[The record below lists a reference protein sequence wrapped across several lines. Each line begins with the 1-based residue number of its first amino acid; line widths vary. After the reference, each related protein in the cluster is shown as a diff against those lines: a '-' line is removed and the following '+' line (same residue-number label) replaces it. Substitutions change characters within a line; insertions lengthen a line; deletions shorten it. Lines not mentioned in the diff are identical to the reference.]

1 MDSEP
6 PPTLH
11 GERVRLRP
19 TREED
24 VTTRAALGRIREIVR
39 SFGGDL
45 ATDGPMSEPEARI
58 QLELRFGQ
66 GPHWVI
72 ADLHDDLIGIA
83 RLAPLDTENRS
94 ARFSIGIFDPTLL
107 GQGLGTEAT
116 RLAVRFGFVELG
128 LHRISLTVLADN
140 HRAIQAY
147 RKCGFAEEGRFRET
161 LWRDGEWHDD
171 LSMAILAE
179 EYSLGPPIS

>member
-6 PPTLH
+6 PPTVV
-11 GERVRLRP
+11 GDRVRLRP
-19 TREED
+19 TRQAD
-24 VTTRAALGRIREIVR
+24 ITARAALGRHREIVR

-45 ATDGPMSEPEARI
+45 DADAPMSEHEARI
-58 QLELRFGQ
+58 QLETRFGP

-72 ADLHDDLIGIA
+72 ADEHDEFVGIT
-83 RLAPLDTENRS
+83 RLAPIDSANRS
-94 ARFSIGIFDPTLL
+94 ARFSIGIFDPTML

-116 RLAVRFGFVELG
+116 RMVVRFGFDELG

-140 HRAIQAY
+140 HRAIRAH
-147 RKCGFAEEGRFRET
+147 RACGFVEEGRFRET

-171 LSMAILAE
+171 LSMAILATDHPT
-179 EYSLGPPIS
+179 GPPIR

>member
-1 MDSEP
+1 MDP
-6 PPTLH
+6 DAPPTLL

-19 TREED
+19 AREDD
-24 VTTRAALGRIREIVR
+24 VARRAALGRRREIVR

-45 ATDGPMSEPEARI
+45 AVDGQMSEPEAR
-58 QLELRFGQ
+58 LELEARFGP

-72 ADLHDDLIGIA
+72 ADLDDQLIGIT
-83 RLAPLDTENRS
+83 RLAPVDAENRS
-94 ARFSIGIFDPTLL
+94 ARFGIGIFDPALL

-116 RLAVRFGFVELG
+116 ALVLRFGFVEMG

-140 HRAIQAY
+140 HRAIRAY
-147 RKCGFAEEGRFRET
+147 RKCGFREEGRFRET

-171 LSMAILAE
+171 LSMAILAD
-179 EYSLGPPIS
+179 EYSPHPHGA

>member
-1 MDSEP
+1 MDLEP

-11 GERVRLRP
+11 GERVRLRA
-19 TREED
+19 TKEED
-24 VTTRAALGRIREIVR
+24 VAARAALGRSREIVR

-45 ATDGPMSEPEARI
+45 ATVGPMSEEDARL
-58 QLELRFGQ
+58 QLEMRFGR

-72 ADLHDDLIGIA
+72 ADTDDDLIGIT
-83 RLAPLDTENRS
+83 RLAPVDTENRS
-94 ARFSIGIFDPTLL
+94 ARFSIGIFDPALL
-107 GQGLGTEAT
+107 GRGLGTEAT
-116 RLAVRFGFVELG
+116 RLVVRFGFDEMR

-147 RKCGFAEEGRFRET
+147 RNCGFAEEGRFRET

-171 LSMAILAE
+171 LSMAILADE
-179 EYSLGPPIS
+179 